1 MKNQTDVVM
10 SKKLSAD
17 TRLLTRIGLLA
28 ALSVVFLLAVPR
40 VALVPAAPYL
50 QYDMGDVPILLAS
63 FLFGTGPGVCFMGL
77 VSLI

>member
-28 ALSVVFLLAVPR
+28 ALSVVFWLVFCWAPAQGCAFWGWLA
-40 VALVPAAPYL
+40 
-50 QYDMGDVPILLAS
+50 
-63 FLFGTGPGVCFMGL
+63 
-77 VSLI
+77 